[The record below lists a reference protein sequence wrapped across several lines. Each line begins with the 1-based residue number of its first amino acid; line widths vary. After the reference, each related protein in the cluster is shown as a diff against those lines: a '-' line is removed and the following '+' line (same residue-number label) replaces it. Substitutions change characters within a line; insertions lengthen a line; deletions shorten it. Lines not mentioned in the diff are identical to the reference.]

1 MLRPYNEDPR
11 AALRR
16 GVVVQNLSRL
26 HAPTFSANRRIHQ
39 QYRDRA
45 PRGADTV
52 VVRL

>member
-1 MLRPYNEDPR
+1 MLRPYNEDSR
-11 AALRR
+11 VALR
-16 GVVVQNLSRL
+16 GGVVQNLSML
-26 HAPTFSANRRIHQ
+26 YAPTFLANRPIHQ